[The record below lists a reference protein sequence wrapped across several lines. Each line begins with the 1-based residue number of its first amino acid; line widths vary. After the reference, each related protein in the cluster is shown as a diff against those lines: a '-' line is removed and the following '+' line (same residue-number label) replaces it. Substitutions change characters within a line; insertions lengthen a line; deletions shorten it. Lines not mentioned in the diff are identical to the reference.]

1 MIDALLFVPPTL
13 LCDPHFNRS
22 NLTGLVLVNCGD
34 ADEVPSSVNDERV
47 VNLGQCVGMVFG
59 WGAQL
64 MASP

>member
-1 MIDALLFVPPTL
+1 MHSSLYPLATYVILT
-13 LCDPHFNRS
+13 CNRS

-59 WGAQL
+59 
-64 MASP
+64 